1 MKNFQFMSSWEYK
14 IHRTNPV
21 HIPLLMNSPSLSFI
35 DPLRPELSI
44 ERLSESSIQSQY
56 VQPGKPLIIKDVLKN
71 VDCWTVDFLRQHLGP
86 QIFPVRQYG
95 RKRYQYNKS
104 QWQDIGSGV
113 PVTSL
118 TFDAYADLILSGE
131 AQQQDLY
138 LARCSLKG
146 TSLANMSDLTQAEQ
160 WLKLSSPV
168 TSQNLWCGPP
178 GHTSSLHYDPMDGIL
193 IQLAGTKQITL
204 FPPSQ
209 LYNLYPFSIWN
220 HLIYGAK
227 RRAGYSKLD
236 PNKPDFQSFPKFELA
251 MRHRIDLTLK
261 PGERLFIPASWWHEV
276 TSTGSGMVC
285 SINRWWTVPLQRTVL
300 NWSKTRAHIGS
311 LLGMPHTVIDLVG
324 ALISSDNRQQRLRT
338 LLQRL

>member
-1 MKNFQFMSSWEYK
+1 
-14 IHRTNPV
+14 
-21 HIPLLMNSPSLSFI
+21 MNSPILSFI
-35 DPLRPELSI
+35 DPLHPELSL
-44 ERLSESSIQSQY
+44 ECLTEASIQRQY
-56 VQPGKPLIIKDVLKN
+56 VRPGNPLIIKDVLKN
-71 VDCWTVDFLRQHLGP
+71 VDCWTIDFLRQHLGS
-86 QIFPVRQYG
+86 QMFPVRRYG
-95 RKRYQYNKS
+95 RERYQWDKR
-104 QWQDIGSGV
+104 QWQDMGSGV

-131 AQQQDLY
+131 AHQQDLY

-146 TSLANMSDLTQAEQ
+146 TALENMADLTQAEQ
-160 WLKLSSPV
+160 RLQLSVPV
-168 TSQNLWCGPP
+168 TSQNLWCGPS
-178 GHTSSLHYDPMDGIL
+178 GHTSCLHYDPMDGIL

-220 HLIYGAK
+220 HLLRGVK
-227 RRAGYSKLD
+227 RRASYSKVN
-236 PNKPDFQSFPKFELA
+236 PNKPDFQAFPKFELA

-261 PGERLFIPASWWHEV
+261 PGELLFIPAGWWHEV
-276 TSTGSGMVC
+276 TSVGSGMVC
-285 SINRWWTVPLQRTVL
+285 SINRWWAVPLARTVL

-311 LLGMPHTVIDLVG
+311 LLGTPHTAIDLIG